1 MVDKRKTIE
10 LLPGHLRSETLEK
23 VFSATVDQ
31 LFQPDSVE
39 FVTGYVGQ
47 KPAWYD
53 VTKDFYVSEPTKN
66 RTDYQ
71 LSPTYVS
78 RDYQTGRITNA
89 MFYED
94 LLGQLRFQ
102 GAIVNDHNR
111 LFDQEYYSWSPPIDI
126 DKFVNFTNY
135 YWLPGGPDAIELLGT
150 TDLENDAVGKASYT
164 YTGQVRY
171 VSTGEIDTVSLVLSS
186 GIKIKATADRSP
198 DLNAKSF
205 IVEGVGRSI
214 VLVDGGDLLNP
225 GWNLSPWDIASW
237 GGDDTVNIKQYV
249 TISRASQD
257 QNQWSDSNRWFHIDI
272 INTSKTTSSDPYSQ
286 QARRPIIEFD
296 RDIRLWNYGWVSRG
310 VVDLVDSVTSDFLG
324 TIVGSSSF
332 SIDQVPL
339 RDGMRVLSIADA
351 NAGVNNRIY
360 VVSGAA
366 AGSIELTLVTDGR
379 PDGIPRYGDRL
390 ACVYGSFQNLNLWYD
405 GTRWTSSGQQKS
417 YSSPPL
423 FELFDI
429 DGNSMADPSVYRSSN
444 FTGSRVFSYQ
454 IDESFGPDP
463 ELGFG
468 AKLDQFGDYVFNNNL
483 ATDVISYVSDGQ
495 PTQYVGDLFAKLGE
509 TYSNTWNIAPDASRQ
524 YIVNEFVADGVN
536 MTFSIDQEPAVRGTT
551 GLPTIFAT
559 VITVNGTATEAKLG
573 IDYTVSGRQVVFA
586 APPRAGA
593 RVQIKSWNNLPASTV
608 TGYYEIPKNLSAN
621 PNNETVATL
630 SRSQLL
636 AQFSQIIGNQFG
648 STGDPIGINNYRD
661 TLQNKGLGLSIL
673 QHRAPLLK
681 LAGLNT
687 IRLTDV
693 LVNTPPTDPMQAMR
707 YAQNSYQRFYNRFL
721 QALFNISKK
730 QGYTAGSSSTACEP
744 YMIGQW
750 INAALQQINLGKT
763 QDSPWANSG
772 PGQLPGAYCSMQS
785 TNPTYVPATATR
797 LGLAP
802 AFRPVVYMDQDY
814 TTPRMVIQTHD
825 GARIVMV
832 NESGEQLGSMLHGQL
847 STTNPDELTD
857 PVAAAWLQ
865 FEINL
870 FNGLPLPYSN
880 PEAELVFDVRTV
892 VPGKW
897 RSSDYTR
904 NEVLSIQRGSF
915 EKWTVTNQVEY
926 KANTGYDTADQFS
939 YNYRSVT
946 DRQGRPVPG
955 HWRGIYRWFYDTD
968 RPHTHPWEMLGF
980 SQMPSWWEAEYGPRP
995 YTRGNTALWSDLRD
1009 GLIRQG
1015 PRAGSHAAWARSGL
1029 MECIPVDAQGNLL
1042 PPYQAGTVATIPDVY
1057 SSKGEWQFGDGGPV
1071 ESVWINSQE
1080 FGFVEAQTGY
1090 LLKPARFIEYTWD
1103 TLRTKKI
1110 YSGAN
1115 DSQQWVYVDTNSRRS
1130 SQEFYVH
1137 RERPR
1142 TLSTG
1147 VTIPNESDLDYFGS
1161 CGCQHWIAEYVVSQ
1175 GLDVTNL
1182 LGNLIR
1188 GGNVQLAYR
1197 AAGYLNSQS
1206 LRATVDSFGELGF
1219 ASSIIP
1225 SENVNAYLYRST
1237 SVGESVYS
1245 GVIVEQVKGGWRVYG
1260 YDQIGQVFNIIPSN
1274 PNGAKNTVVV
1284 ANQRAIE
1291 YKSGLATIEKVLYGT
1306 VFATRQA
1313 VYDFI
1318 ISYGRWLEQQ
1328 GWVFESYSEDS
1339 NEILNWSQ
1347 SAKEFLF
1354 WSQGTWENGTFIT
1367 LSPAAGTIKY
1377 MQEFGTVQYVNGAVS
1392 GSYPIVDRR
1401 GAPIQPQNVLVNRLD
1416 GGISVR
1422 TTNTQGIFGLRLYRT
1437 TMEHAVFFDNETAFS
1452 DVIYTPLYDLRQE
1465 RIKLYAYR
1473 SNGWN
1478 GTVDAPGYIITQN
1491 PNTGNWSMTENFE
1504 SSVRSF
1510 EKFFNIEQPKNYDVI
1525 NPTTGAIRQ
1534 ETSKIGAV
1542 DRTDISNL
1550 AKHLIGYQSRDYLQ
1564 NLLLEE
1570 STQFEFY
1577 QGFIRQKGT
1586 KSTIDKLLRNT
1597 AIIPVNSRFEY
1608 YEEWL
1613 IRVGSYGATSLNSVI
1628 EYRLPQSRFSSDPQ
1642 WIRLFSDGDSDYR
1655 GDDVIEIVPRD
1666 PLLVTPPESYSDKIF
1681 TLRPTYKID
1690 PATDLPTAGY
1700 AMLGETKWMVTN
1712 KSELLGL
1719 YAAKKITTDPISVG
1733 DKIWQFITDT
1743 GSWMVWKL
1751 CFALGQIE
1759 TSTPSSVSGDPTTIS
1774 TTTEHGLLDGDICV
1788 IYGVSGVSL
1797 IDGTYVISGVGPRS
1811 FQIPITTYEQGFG
1824 GTILVY
1830 RPMRFADLFERNSGE
1845 PPGGWTDGDLAYVD
1859 NGGLVPSA
1867 WTVYKRV
1874 SGAWLP
1880 YRQQERRIN
1889 SQLVESSKLFDAVTG
1904 DQISNL
1910 NYHDPIQG
1918 RISGRADSEITF
1930 KTDYDPAKYN
1940 KGNSGGFAISEGE
1953 AWSSAQLGTV
1963 WWDLS
1968 AVRYIDYGQ
1977 GDDRY
1982 RIQHWGKI
1990 APGTSVDIYE
2000 WIRSPIPPA
2009 DWASAVAEGESIEDN
2024 GRSYVPSGSV
2034 RNPSNANWCEVQ
2046 ERTPSGTIATVY
2058 YFWVK
2063 NSAMPP
2069 AIPSRELTTANIANL
2084 VSSPSMD
2091 DRPWYAAIS
2100 QRSIIIGN
2108 VQRLLNGNNIIQ
2120 RINYSSVDNSQNSYG
2135 QWELIRESDPQSPV
2149 SAGVWSKLK
2158 DSLTTF
2164 DGLGNDVPDYH
2175 LNDLQ
2180 RYGNTVRPR
2189 TTWFINRE
2197 AASKVFI
2204 DTFNASLAASITP
2217 LVDDPTMTGWQ
2228 VYFEAAEQPQEG
2240 TYDFRVGDL
2249 ARRDDLVGAIG
2260 IGDKVLVDPIVET
2273 GNLWTIWEYL
2283 GQGGWLLVRKQAYNT
2298 ANYWRYVDW
2307 YLTGYDSTMV
2317 PSVIVETIDDLDTI
2331 DPTGTGML
2339 VKVLDNGSNKWQWY
2353 AWAGQWVLVGQQDAS
2368 IEVLPSVYTWSANN
2382 GGFDGAPFESQL
2394 FDGTAAIELGFII
2407 DGIKEAVYPEQD
2419 SIEINQLLFSAI
2431 NYVISEQGQIDW
2443 LIKTSDIVLKGFE
2456 QPLRPYPVLQQD
2468 NVDSIIGFINEAK
2481 PYHAKIREF
2490 VASKSYTDTA
2500 GIGAVDFDRP
2510 PGYES
2515 LPTDTQPSM
2524 GTAERSYLDTAT
2536 AWYDNYLTNPQLVR
2550 TLSTTLV
2557 FDRISTPALRQGW
2570 GYSWDLYGWDGVQG
2584 QNFGAVE
2591 RIERYYEPTEG
2602 MIPKI
2607 IEDLMSGVMYQG
2619 TRLSGLGL
2627 NIEVGWGLAP
2637 WGGSVGWDADLAA
2650 IEQYLDQ
2657 IIQGGSIPDYESMVG
2672 DGIRTSFN
2680 LSKDTVN
2687 PNSMVVWCDGQIKVY
2702 GVDWIVPTYAT
2713 AVDVISG
2720 GSGYSQGDVI
2730 ELIAGSG
2737 LVQAR
2742 FRVTS
2747 VVSGSITGV
2756 EISGRGSYTTVTR
2769 GPYETRYPSTSPG
2782 AGTGAVI
2789 SADWACRSITFSI
2802 PPASSNTPNIY
2813 ILRLGTTFA
2822 AAPTNDADTIYEGNQ
2837 FIQPFVDDNHPEELF
2852 PMRPRDSIMMD
2863 VRSEPA
2869 GGRPVVMSRVYLTD
2883 GLQDQFDLG
2892 VSPQSN
2898 QSVWAYLDSTP
2909 LICGPGGD
2917 YVINF
2922 ITGRMVF
2929 ISTPAAGGVL
2939 NITTIGA
2946 GGGSRSLRRAYSV
2959 SPGLDYVAG
2968 DVLETDTEI
2977 GVQQAE
2983 IEVTALKVV
2992 EFSINNG
2999 GTGFVAGDTLIIDP
3013 TEAGETPQLQ
3023 TVIRVTDV
3031 DLTGAMLTAELA
3043 QAGVWPNTVPDP
3055 VWRVSRRNAVISQP
3069 DIGLTWGVS
3078 SADVS
3083 GLSPG
3088 LFARK
3093 PPQPM
3098 PTTTVSP
3105 ANSATFNA
3113 TYTGQ
3118 LATFTYTGDGVT
3130 ELFPIRAVDPLDQSF
3145 FMVTVDGVETTPAGL
3160 IGTDINITPAP
3171 EYGSTVIIHQ
3181 FENSRFSRVIE
3192 TVIDVVDPLVLT
3204 YPLLQAPFSTLPP
3217 YISTLVRRNGELVEP
3232 PTMQQFAG
3240 NGIESTFRLTIDL
3253 TGATSTQVYV
3263 DQILSIDHSIV
3274 DDVLIFPSAVTSGA
3288 DVQVIV
3294 AKASDNYVLSSGSI
3308 EFSSS
3313 IVAFGDQFVVTTH
3326 SEDMDYEYHMEKF
3339 AASGSNVYGLA
3350 KEIYDHATVRVWH
3363 DGVQLVPLRDFSIER
3378 IPETEGW
3385 DLLAWDE
3392 IGWQSIRP
3400 ASDVIR
3406 IAVPTTGVIVVSYM
3420 VGLPTRPSIAWRTL
3434 ISGEST
3440 STIALDAARQTVLI
3454 SNVYST
3460 STEIEI
3466 SNAAAISHPADGE
3479 MSYVYINDELVGFA
3493 EIQVIPNMAHPNRA
3507 FLRGLRRNTKGTS
3520 GTPKF
3525 EYNVQFYDGDSQNLY
3540 FATQAA
3546 GQAISE
3552 TVWVDGALQIFGTD
3566 YVFEE
3571 NPPSE
3576 DPGRYVRFVIQP
3588 PTWGSK
3594 NVKIVSLN
3602 TDGSLTNLSHV
3613 AGSTVIDAGEHV
3625 TLPDGYSWEPAPR
3638 GLQYSESNQSAFLL
3652 AHKSSA

>member
-39 FVTGYVGQ
+39 FITGYVGQ

-53 VTKDFYVSEPTKN
+53 VTKDFYLAEPTKT
-66 RTDYQ
+66 RSDYQ

-102 GAIVNDHNR
+102 GALVDDHNR
-111 LFDQEYYSWSPPIDI
+111 LFDQEYYSWSPPIDL
-126 DKFVNFTNY
+126 DKFVNFANY
-135 YWLPGGPDAIELLGT
+135 YWLSGGPDAIELLNT
-150 TDLENDAVGKASYT
+150 TDLKNDAVGKASYT

-171 VSTGEIDTVSLVLSS
+171 TSTGQIDTVSLVMSCGL
-186 GIKIKATADRSP
+186 KIKPTADRSP
-198 DLNAKSF
+198 ELNANSF
-205 IVEGVGRSI
+205 IVEGVGREI
-214 VLVDGGDLLNP
+214 VLIDGGDLLNP

-237 GGDDTVNIKQYV
+237 GGDDTVAIKQYV
-249 TISRASQD
+249 TISRASRD

-272 INTSKTTSSDPYSQ
+272 INLSKTSSSDPFTQ

-310 VVDLVDSVTSDFLG
+310 TIDLVDSVTSDFLG
-324 TIVGSSSF
+324 TIVGSPSF

-339 RDGMRVLSIADA
+339 RDGMRILTTADA
-351 NAGVNNRIY
+351 NPGIVNRIY
-360 VVSGAA
+360 LVSGAD
-366 AGSIELTLVTDGR
+366 AGSIELTLVTDDRTEGE
-379 PDGIPRYGDRL
+379 PRYGDRL
-390 ACVYGSFQNLNLWYD
+390 ACLYGTFQGLNLWYD
-405 GTRWTSSGQQKS
+405 GTKWTAAGQQKG
-417 YSSPPL
+417 YASPPL
-423 FELFDI
+423 FELFDV
-429 DGNSMADPSVYRSSN
+429 DGNSMADPSIYGSSD
-444 FTGSRVFSYQ
+444 FAGSKVFSYQ
-454 IDESFGPDP
+454 IDPALMPDP

-483 ATDVISYVSDGQ
+483 ATDVISYTSDGR
-495 PTQYVGDLFAKLGE
+495 PVQYVGDLFTKLGE
-509 TYSNTWNIAPDASRQ
+509 AYSNTWNTAPDQSRQ

-536 MTFSIDQEPAVRGTT
+536 RGFVIDQEPAARTSD
-551 GLPTIFAT
+551 GLPTIFVT
-559 VITVNGTATEAKLG
+559 VVTITGESTSARLG
-573 IDYTVSGRQVVFA
+573 IDYTVSGRNVLFTV
-586 APPRAGA
+586 APIAGS
-593 RVQIKSWNNLPASTV
+593 RVQIRSWNNLPSATV

-621 PNNETVATL
+621 PNNENVLTL

-636 AQFSQIIGNQFG
+636 PQFSQIIANQVG
-648 STGDPIGINNYRD
+648 SAGDPIGINNYRD
-661 TLQNKGLGLSIL
+661 TKQNKGLGLSIL

-693 LVNTPPTDPMQAMR
+693 LVNTAPTDPMQAMR

-721 QALFNISKK
+721 QALFNIAKK
-730 QGYTAGSSSTACEP
+730 QGYAAGSSSTACEP
-744 YMIGQW
+744 YMLEQW

-772 PGQLPGAYCSMQS
+772 PGQLPGSYCSMQS
-785 TNPTYVPATATR
+785 TTPTYVPATATR
-797 LGLAP
+797 LGIAP
-802 AFRPVVYMDQDY
+802 AFRPVVYMDQQY
-814 TTPRMVIQTHD
+814 TTPKMVIQTHD

-832 NESGEQLGSMLHGQL
+832 NESGDQLGSMLHGQS
-847 STTNPDELTD
+847 STTNPNELTD

-865 FEINL
+865 FEITL
-870 FNGLPLPYSN
+870 FNALPAPYKT
-880 PEAELVFDVRTV
+880 PEAELVFDLRTIS
-892 VPGKW
+892 PGKW
-897 RSSDYTR
+897 RHSDYTR
-904 NEVLSIQRGSF
+904 DEVLSIQRSSF
-915 EKWTVTNQVEY
+915 EKWAITNEVEY
-926 KANTGYDTADQFS
+926 KANTGYDTTDQFS

-946 DRQGRPVPG
+946 DKQGRPVPG

-980 SQMPSWWEAEYGPRP
+980 SQMPPWWEAEYGPRP

-1009 GLIRQG
+1009 GMIRQG
-1015 PRAGSHAAWARSGL
+1015 PRAGTHKAWARSGL
-1029 MECIPVDAQGNLL
+1029 LDCIPVDAQGNLL
-1042 PPYQAGTVATIPDVY
+1042 PPYQAGTVSTIPDVY
-1057 SSKGEWQFGDGGPV
+1057 SSKSEWQFGDGAPV
-1071 ESVWINSQE
+1071 ESVWINGQE
-1080 FGFVEAQTGY
+1080 FGFVTAQTGY

-1103 TLRTKKI
+1103 TLRTKRI
-1110 YSGAN
+1110 YQSTQ
-1115 DSQQWVYVDTNSRRS
+1115 DQQWIYVDTNSRRS

-1147 VTIPNESDLDYFGS
+1147 ASIPNESDLDYFGS
-1161 CGCQHWIAEYVVSQ
+1161 CGCQHWISEYVISQ
-1175 GLDVTNL
+1175 GLDVTNTF
-1182 LGNLIR
+1182 GNLVR

-1197 AAGYLNSQS
+1197 AAGYLNGQS

-1225 SENVNAYLYRST
+1225 NENINAYLYRST
-1237 SVGESVYS
+1237 SVGESIYS
-1245 GVIVEQVKGGWRVYG
+1245 GIIVEQVKDGWRVYG
-1260 YDQIGQVFNIIPSN
+1260 YDQIGQKFTIIPSN
-1274 PNGAKNTVVV
+1274 TNGAKNTVVV

-1291 YKSGLATIEKVLYGT
+1291 YKSGLPLTQNVLYGT
-1306 VFATRQA
+1306 VFSTRQA

-1318 ISYGRWLEQQ
+1318 ISYGRWLESQ
-1328 GWVFESYSEDS
+1328 GWLFESYSEDS
-1339 NEILNWSQ
+1339 NEMLDWSS

-1354 WSQGTWENGTFIT
+1354 WSQGTWENGTFVA

-1392 GSYPIVDRR
+1392 GAYPIVDRR
-1401 GAPIQPQNVLVNRLD
+1401 GAPIQPQNVIVNRMD
-1416 GGISVR
+1416 GGIAVR
-1422 TTNTQGIFGLRLYRT
+1422 ATNTQGVFGLRLYRT
-1437 TMEHAVFFDNETAFS
+1437 TMEHAIFFDNETAFS
-1452 DVIYTPLYDLRQE
+1452 DVIYQPLYDLRQE
-1465 RIKLYAYR
+1465 RIKIYAYR

-1478 GTVDAPGYIITQN
+1478 GTVSAPGYIITQN

-1504 SSVRSF
+1504 STVRSF

-1525 NPTTGAIRQ
+1525 DPATGAIRQ
-1534 ETSKIGAV
+1534 ETSQIGAV
-1542 DRTDISNL
+1542 DRSDISNL
-1550 AKHLIGYQSRDYLQ
+1550 ARHLIGYQSRDYLQ

-1570 STQFEFY
+1570 ATQFEFY

-1597 AIIPVNSRFEY
+1597 SIIPVNSRFEY

-1666 PLLVTPPESYSDKIF
+1666 PLLVTPPESYGDKIF
-1681 TLRPTYKID
+1681 TLRPTYKVD
-1690 PATDLPTAGY
+1690 SATDLPTAGY

-1712 KSELLGL
+1712 KANLIGL
-1719 YAAKKITTDPISVG
+1719 YSTQKVTTDPIQIG

-1751 CFALGQIE
+1751 CAALGQVQ
-1759 TSTPSSVSGDPTTIS
+1759 TTTPSSLSGDPTTIS

-1797 IDGTYVISGVGPRS
+1797 IDGTYVIGGVGPRS
-1811 FQIPITTYEQGFG
+1811 FQIPLTTYESGSG

-1830 RPMRFADLFERNSGE
+1830 RPMRFADIFERNSGE
-1845 PPGGWTDGDLAYVD
+1845 PPGGWSDGDLAYVD
-1859 NGGLVPSA
+1859 NGGLVPTA
-1867 WTVYKRV
+1867 WTVYKRTA
-1874 SGAWLP
+1874 SAWLP
-1880 YRQQERRIN
+1880 YRQQERRVN
-1889 SQLVESSKLFDAVTG
+1889 AQLIESSKLFNAVTG
-1904 DQISNL
+1904 DQTANL

-1940 KGNSGGFAISEGE
+1940 KGNNGGFAVSEGE

-1990 APGTSVDIYE
+1990 APGTSIDVYE

-2009 DWASAVAEGESIEDN
+2009 DWAGAVAEGESIEDS
-2024 GRSYVPSGSV
+2024 GRSYVPSGTV
-2034 RNPSNANWCEVQ
+2034 RNSSNPNWCEVQ
-2046 ERTPSGTIATVY
+2046 ERTSTGTTATVY

-2084 VSSPSMD
+2084 VGSPSLD

-2108 VQRLLNGNNIIQ
+2108 VQRVLNNDNIVQ
-2120 RINYSSVDNSQNSYG
+2120 RINYSSVENSQNSYG

-2149 SAGVWSKLK
+2149 SPGVWSKLK
-2158 DSLTTF
+2158 DSLTTS

-2175 LNDLQ
+2175 LNELQ
-2180 RYGNTVRPR
+2180 KYGNTVRPR

-2217 LVDDPTMTGWQ
+2217 LVDDPSMTGWQ
-2228 VYFEAAEQPQEG
+2228 VFFEAAEQPQAG
-2240 TYDFRVGDL
+2240 TYDFEVSDI
-2249 ARRDDLVGAIG
+2249 ARRNDLVGAIG

-2283 GQGGWLLVRKQAYNT
+2283 GQGNWLLVRKQAYNT

-2307 YLTGYDSTMV
+2307 YLVGYDSTMV
-2317 PSVIVETIDDLDTI
+2317 PSVIVETIGDLDTI

-2339 VKVLDNGSNKWQWY
+2339 VKVIDNGSNKWQLY
-2353 AWAGQWVLVGQQDAS
+2353 SWAGQWILVGQQDAS

-2382 GGFDGAPFESQL
+2382 GGFDGAQFESQL
-2394 FDGTAAIELGFII
+2394 FDGTASTEFGFMI
-2407 DGIKEAVYPEQD
+2407 DGIREAIYPEQD
-2419 SIEINQLLFSAI
+2419 SIEINSLLFSAI
-2431 NYVISEQGQIDW
+2431 NYVISEQGQLDW

-2456 QPLRPYPVLQQD
+2456 QPLGPYPVLQQD
-2468 NVDSIIGFINEAK
+2468 NVNSILGFINEAK

-2490 VASKSYTDTA
+2490 ISSKSYTDVSNVSA
-2500 GIGAVDFDRP
+2500 IDFDRP
-2510 PGYES
+2510 PGYEN
-2515 LPTDTQPSM
+2515 LPVEVQGSP
-2524 GTAERSYLDTAT
+2524 GTAEQIYADTAN

-2550 TLSTTLV
+2550 TLSTTLI

-2570 GYSWDLYGWDGVQG
+2570 GYNWDLYGWDGVQG
-2584 QNFGAVE
+2584 QNFGAIE
-2591 RIERYYEPTEG
+2591 RIDRYYEPTEG

-2627 NIEVGWGLAP
+2627 NIEIGWGLAP
-2637 WGGSVGWDADLAA
+2637 WGGAIGWDADLGA

-2687 PNSMVVWCDGQIKVY
+2687 PNNMVVWCDGQIKVY

-2713 AVDVISG
+2713 AVDVIDG

-2737 LVQAR
+2737 VVQTR
-2742 FRVTS
+2742 VRVTS

-2769 GPYETRYPSTSPG
+2769 GPYETRYPSTSSG
-2782 AGTGAVI
+2782 LGSGAVL
-2789 SADWACRSITFSI
+2789 SADWACRAITFST

-2822 AAPTNDADTIYEGNQ
+2822 AAPTNDADTVYEGNQ
-2837 FIQPFVDDNHPEELF
+2837 FIQPFVDDNHPEELY
-2852 PMRPRDSIMMD
+2852 PMRPRDSVIMD

-2869 GGRPVVMSRVYLTD
+2869 GGRPVVVSRIYIID

-2892 VSPQSN
+2892 VSPHSN
-2898 QSVWAYLDSTP
+2898 QSVWAYLDTTP
-2909 LICGPGGD
+2909 LVCGPGGD
-2917 YVINF
+2917 FVINF

-2929 ISTPAAGGVL
+2929 ITTPAAGSVL

-2946 GGGSRSLRRAYSV
+2946 GGGSRSLDRAFTV
-2959 SPGLDYVAG
+2959 APGEDYGVG
-2968 DVLETDTEI
+2968 DVLQTNTNI
-2977 GVQQAE
+2977 GVQQADL
-2983 IEVTALKVV
+2983 EVTLVKAVSYNIV
-2992 EFSINNG
+2992 SG
-2999 GTGFVAGDTLIIDP
+2999 GTGFTVGDSLVIDP
-3013 TEAGETPQLQ
+3013 DEAGEIPQLQ

-3031 DLTGAMLTAELA
+3031 DPVGRITSIELE
-3043 QAGVWPNTVPDP
+3043 QGGIWPNAIPNP
-3055 VWRVSRRNAVISQP
+3055 VWRVARRNATVSQP
-3069 DIGLTWGVS
+3069 DIQLTWGIHSVDVS
-3078 SADVS
+3078 SS
-3083 GLSPG
+3083 TPG

-3093 PPQPM
+3093 PVQPM
-3098 PTTTVSP
+3098 PTTTVS
-3105 ANSATFNA
+3105 AGN
-3113 TYTGQ
+3113 
-3118 LATFTYTGDGVT
+3118 LATINGTFTGLVDSFTYIGDGVT
-3130 ELFPIRAVDPLDQSF
+3130 ELFPVRAVAGLDATN
-3145 FMVTVDGVETTPAGL
+3145 FMVTIDGVQVTLLSVVGDEL
-3160 IGTDINITPAP
+3160 SVVPAP
-3171 EYGSTVIIHQ
+3171 AYGSTVLIYQ
-3181 FENSRFSRVIE
+3181 FANSNYSRVVE
-3192 TVIDVVDPLVLT
+3192 TVIGISDPLILS
-3204 YPLLQAPFSTLPP
+3204 YPLAQAPVSGLPP
-3217 YISTLVRRNGELVEP
+3217 YLATLVRRNGELLEP

-3253 TGATSTQVYV
+3253 TGSILTQVYV
-3263 DQILSIDHSIV
+3263 DQILSTTHTIIG
-3274 DDVLIFPSAVTSGA
+3274 DVLSFPAAVARGA
-3288 DVQVIV
+3288 DVQVI
-3294 AKASDNYVLSSGSI
+3294 ARKSTDSYQISAGSI
-3308 EFSSS
+3308 IFSASV
-3313 IVAFGDQFVVTTH
+3313 VAPGDQFIVTTH
-3326 SEDMDYEYHMEKF
+3326 SEDIDYEYHMEKF
-3339 AASGSNVYGLA
+3339 DATVSNVYGLA
-3350 KEIYDHATVRVWH
+3350 KEIYDHATVRVWQN
-3363 DGVQLVPLRDFSIER
+3363 GIQLVPLRDFVIDS
-3378 IPETEGW
+3378 IPETQGW
-3385 DLLAWDE
+3385 DLLGWDE
-3392 IGWQSIRP
+3392 MGWQSIRP
-3400 ASDVIR
+3400 ASDVVR
-3406 IAVPTTGVIVVSYM
+3406 IVVPTSGVIVVSYM
-3420 VGLPTRPSIAWRTL
+3420 TGLPMKPAIAWRTL
-3434 ISGEST
+3434 ISQDNT
-3440 STIALDAARQTVLI
+3440 SSIALDVARQTVLI

-3466 SNAAAISHPADGE
+3466 ADASTLSQPVDAD
-3479 MSYVYINDELVGFA
+3479 MSYIYINDELIGFT
-3493 EIQVIPNMAHPNRA
+3493 EMQVIPSMSHPRRA
-3507 FLRGLRRNTKGTS
+3507 FLRGLRRNTRGTS
-3520 GTPKF
+3520 GTPRY
-3525 EYNVQFYDGDSQNLY
+3525 EYNVQYYDGNSQNVY

-3546 GQAISE
+3546 GQAIAE
-3552 TVWVDGALQIFGTD
+3552 TVWVDGLLQRLDVD
-3566 YVFEE
+3566 YVFED
-3571 NPPSE
+3571 NPPSQ
-3576 DPGRYVRFVIQP
+3576 DPGRYVRFINQAP
-3588 PTWGSK
+3588 AWGSR
-3594 NVKIVSLN
+3594 NVKIVSFN
-3602 TDGSLTNLSHV
+3602 SDGSLTNISHAV
-3613 AGSTVIDAGEHV
+3613 GSAVIDAGETV
-3625 TLPDGYSWEPAPR
+3625 SLPDGYSWEPAAR
-3638 GLQYSESNQSAFLL
+3638 GLQYSMSNQAAFLL
-3652 AHKSSA
+3652 THKSSA